1 MRFLVSLLLVLSALT
16 SPAMAEE
23 DPTSETRPRLRDLGV
38 APGVV
43 PPGPLNAITDVA
55 GVAVGHRT
63 VIAGE
68 AVRTGVTAVLPHGG
82 DLFHDKVPAAVFVA
96 NGFGKAAGF
105 LQVAEL
111 GTIETPIVLTNTLA
125 VGTAVEAVV
134 AWTLA
139 RPGNEE
145 VRSVNAVVGETND
158 GWLNDVRARAVTGE
172 HVREAIA
179 AAAGGAVATGSVGAG
194 TGTMALG
201 WKGGIGTA
209 SRRLPAS
216 LGGWTVGTLVQANFG
231 GILTVDGV
239 PVGRELGRWSY
250 REELGG
256 SGGEGAAAASDAVG
270 GAPKEQPAGGP
281 GDRQAAAPPDAPRG
295 DGSIMIVLAT
305 DAPLSAHS
313 LERLAKRAVLALGR
327 VGSFMSNG
335 SGDFVIAF
343 STAQTIRHDAP
354 DPVLFRRDLANDA
367 LSPLFLA
374 AVEAVEE
381 AILDSLV
388 TATTVTGRDGHAGE
402 AIPLDDL
409 RRVLRRHGRIP

>member
-1 MRFLVSLLLVLSALT
+1 MRLLASLLLVLLAL
-16 SPAMAEE
+16 SPFAVAEE
-23 DPTSETRPRLRDLGV
+23 DSPREARPRLRDLGV

-63 VIAGE
+63 VVEGDR
-68 AVRTGVTAVLPHGG
+68 VRTGVTAILPHGG
-82 DLFHDKVPAAVFVA
+82 DLFRDKVAGAVFVA

-111 GTIETPIVLTNTLA
+111 GTIETPIVMTNTLA

-134 AWTLA
+134 RWTLA
-139 RPGNEE
+139 RPGHEE
-145 VRSVNAVVGETND
+145 VRSVNALVGETND
-158 GWLNDVRARAVTGE
+158 GWLNDVRALPVTGE

-179 AAAGGAVATGSVGAG
+179 AATGGPVATGSVGAG
-194 TGTMALG
+194 TGTRTLG

-209 SRRLPAS
+209 SRRLPAA
-216 LGGWTVGTLVQANFG
+216 LGGWTVGALVQSNFG

-239 PVGRELGRWSY
+239 PVGRELGQWSY

-256 SGGEGAAAASDAVG
+256 
-270 GAPKEQPAGGP
+270 GAPSP
-281 GDRQAAAPPDAPRG
+281 APPSGRSPDTPSG
-295 DGSIMIVLAT
+295 DGSVMIVLAT

-313 LERLAKRAVLALGR
+313 LERLAKRSVLALGR

-343 STAQTIRHDAP
+343 STAQTIPHDPP
-354 DPVLFRRDLANDA
+354 DPVLFRRELANDA

-388 TATTVTGRDGHAGE
+388 TATTVTGRDGHTAD

>member
-1 MRFLVSLLLVLSALT
+1 MT
-16 SPAMAEE
+16 QP
-23 DPTSETRPRLRDLGV
+23 RPRLRDLGLSI
-38 APGVV
+38 GVV
-43 PPGPLNAITDVA
+43 PPGPLDAITDVD
-55 GVAVGHRT
+55 GVRVGHRT
-63 VIAGE
+63 VVEGE
-68 AVRTGVTAVLPHGG
+68 RVRTGVTAILPHGG
-82 DLFHDKVPAAVFVA
+82 NLFRDKVPAAVFVA

-139 RPGNEE
+139 QAGNEE

-158 GWLNDVRARAVTGE
+158 GWLNDIRALPVTRE

-179 AAAGGAVATGSVGAG
+179 AAAGGPVATGSVGAG
-194 TGTMALG
+194 TGTRALG

-216 LGGWTVGTLVQANFG
+216 LGGWTVGALVQSNFG
-231 GILTVDGV
+231 GILAVDGV

-250 REELGG
+250 REELA
-256 SGGEGAAAASDAVG
+256 GAAG
-270 GAPKEQPAGGP
+270 GAAPAADG
-281 GDRQAAAPPDAPRG
+281 ATPPG

-313 LERLAKRAVLALGR
+313 LERLAKRAVPALGR
-327 VGSFMSNG
+327 VGSFLSNG

-343 STAQTIRHDAP
+343 STAQTVPHEPA
-354 DPVLFRRDLANDA
+354 DPVLLRRELANDA

-374 AVEAVEE
+374 TVEAVEA

-388 TATTVTGRDGHAGE
+388 TATTVTGHDGHTAD
-402 AIPLDDL
+402 ALPLDDL

>member
-1 MRFLVSLLLVLSALT
+1 MRFLASLLLVLLALT
-16 SPAMAEE
+16 PSAGAEE
-23 DPTSETRPRLRDLGV
+23 DSLTEPRPRLRDLGLSL
-38 APGVV
+38 GVV

-63 VIAGE
+63 VVEGDG
-68 AVRTGVTAVLPHGG
+68 VRTGVTAVLPHGG
-82 DLFHDKVPAAVFVA
+82 DLFHDKVPGAVFVA

-139 RPGNEE
+139 RPGHEE
-145 VRSVNAVVGETND
+145 VRSVNALVGETND
-158 GWLNDVRARAVTGE
+158 GWLNDIRAQPVTGE
-172 HVREAIA
+172 HVRQAIA
-179 AAAGGAVATGSVGAG
+179 AAKGGPVATGSVGAG
-194 TGTMALG
+194 TGTRALG
-201 WKGGIGTA
+201 WKGGIGTS
-209 SRRLPAS
+209 SRRLPPA
-216 LGGWTVGTLVQANFG
+216 LGGWTVGALVQSNFG
-231 GILTVDGV
+231 GILTLDGV

-250 REELGG
+250 REEL
-256 SGGEGAAAASDAVG
+256 E
-270 GAPKEQPAGGP
+270 EAG
-281 GDRQAAAPPDAPRG
+281 R

-313 LERLAKRAVLALGR
+313 LQRLARRSVLALGR

-343 STAQTIRHDAP
+343 STAQTIPHQPP
-354 DPVLFRRDLANDA
+354 DPVLIRRELANDA

-374 AVEAVEE
+374 TVEAVEE

-388 TATTVTGRDGHAGE
+388 TATTVTGRDGHTAE